1 VLFIS
6 SAMAVN
12 LRGAR
17 DVGQSSKLGAAFVLS
32 AFAVMVITWL
42 VRGPSPHAVIGIVT
56 RDLAAH
62 NPSALLLG
70 ISIISFNFSGWDNVS
85 TFAAEVDRPQ
95 RNYPLALAGALLAL
109 VLCYL
114 LPMLAGLSVTSS
126 PEIWNTDAGWPVLSR
141 LIGGPWLGALV
152 AAAGVV
158 SMWALFNAQLLYV
171 SRLPFVMA
179 RDGWLPRLLS
189 QVSPKTGVPKV
200 AILIFC
206 GITAVFAALP
216 FGSLAVI
223 TCLLYTPALV
233 LEFLALI
240 ILRLRRPH
248 AARPFRIPGGW
259 WGMTAVCV
267 TFFAGAGRRAT

>member
-1 VLFIS
+1 
-6 SAMAVN
+6 
-12 LRGAR
+12 
-17 DVGQSSKLGAAFVLS
+17 
-32 AFAVMVITWL
+32 
-42 VRGPSPHAVIGIVT
+42 
-56 RDLAAH
+56 
-62 NPSALLLG
+62 
-70 ISIISFNFSGWDNVS
+70 
-85 TFAAEVDRPQ
+85 
-95 RNYPLALAGALLAL
+95 
-109 VLCYL
+109 
-114 LPMLAGLSVTSS
+114 
-126 PEIWNTDAGWPVLSR
+126 
-141 LIGGPWLGALV
+141 
-152 AAAGVV
+152 
-158 SMWALFNAQLLYV
+158 MWALFNAQLLYV

-240 ILRLRRPH
+240 LLRARRPN

-259 WGMTAVCV
+259 WGMTAVSL
-267 TFFAGAGRRAT
+267 TFFAGAFLVLAATLREWKAYPGQLLVVAFVVSSGVALYLFRRRAALPSSIE